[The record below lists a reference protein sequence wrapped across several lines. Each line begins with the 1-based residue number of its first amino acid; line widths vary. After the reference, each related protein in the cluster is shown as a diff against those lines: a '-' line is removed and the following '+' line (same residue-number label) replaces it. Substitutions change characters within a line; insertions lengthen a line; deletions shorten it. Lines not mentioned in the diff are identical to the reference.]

1 MDVSYLL
8 KKREWSEKALQ
19 DFGFV
24 RRDGEHSLTSSL
36 DDTGL
41 TIVLAISPDTF
52 TIQVLDPDLNEP
64 YEPFE
69 ATAYMGGF
77 VEMVRN
83 RALEFAQNVVDH
95 CSLSQEELARG
106 VREWLFPSNLK
117 YYDLVSV
124 FKKTKYQT
132 WHHRVDIRVGDYI
145 YMYITAPSSA
155 ILYKCIVTAIGLKPD
170 KQGRKRFQM
179 KRLLT
184 YPGDVFTVD
193 VMRACGSGPVRS
205 ERSVSP
211 ALSEKLREYEEKTLS
226 EK

>member
-8 KKREWSEKALQ
+8 QKRIWSEKALQ

-24 RRDGEHSLTSSL
+24 RSAEGYTFSGNL

-41 TIVLAISPDTF
+41 VICLKISHVAF
-52 TIQVLDPDLNEP
+52 SIQVLDPDLNEP

-83 RALEFAQNVVDH
+83 KALEFAQNVVDH

-132 WHHRVDIRVGDYI
+132 WHHRVDIRVGDYV
-145 YMYITAPSSA
+145 YMYITAPTAA
-155 ILYKCIVTAIGLKPD
+155 ILYKCVVTAIGLKCD
-170 KQGRKRFQM
+170 EKGRKRFRM

-184 YPGDVFTVD
+184 YPPDVFTVH
-193 VMRACGSGPVRS
+193 VMRQCGSGPVRS
-205 ERSVSP
+205 ERSVP
-211 ALSEKLREYEEKTLS
+211 EALSKKLREYEEKTLS
-226 EK
+226 AE